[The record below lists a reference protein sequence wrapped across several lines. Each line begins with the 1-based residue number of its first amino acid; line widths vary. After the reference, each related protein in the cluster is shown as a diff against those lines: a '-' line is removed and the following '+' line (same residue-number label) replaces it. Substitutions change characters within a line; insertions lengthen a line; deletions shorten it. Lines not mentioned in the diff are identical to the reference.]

1 MNSLYYIKIGFQN
14 TFRKYKNLAII
25 LFILFI
31 TSFLIIAQ
39 NTMDSFL
46 GSWKQSIIQH
56 SGNMQIAKKEYFE
69 NKSLKSTDF
78 NMQENINL
86 EKDIK
91 SILEDEL
98 TSISRNIALN
108 GVLSASTKST
118 FVSVSS
124 YSANHPMI
132 AKKWKE
138 EISSGAIIG
147 YKLARFLNAKENETL
162 TLMSNGD
169 DGFPNA
175 VGVKVSKIQIFGND
189 YMDSSGLFTSLDK
202 TQELLIS
209 DKFTKYIIHIK
220 DDKNLYVSYKKM
232 KELLKKYPN
241 LEVKR
246 WFNIDASFKI
256 ASGMF
261 IFLVD
266 IIGYFL
272 WIVMFI
278 VMVFISFL
286 SVQDNAKEIGAL
298 KAVGISNMKI
308 VYFFLTEGVTIALIG
323 IVLGLAIGYN
333 LTNALYSIGL
343 PFVPPGSSKVVYIRP
358 LFVDSIAFNIIVST
372 FIISVISWAISIMSL
387 LRIPA
392 IKAFRYD

>member
-46 GSWKQSIIQH
+46 QSWKQSIIQ
-56 SGNMQIAKKEYFE
+56 SYGNMQIAKKDYFE

-78 NMQENINL
+78 NMQENIDL

-91 SILEDEL
+91 LILKDEL
-98 TSISRNIALN
+98 TSISRNISLN
-108 GVLSASTKST
+108 GVLSSSTKST
-118 FVSVSS
+118 FVSANG
-124 YSANHPMI
+124 YSTNHPMI
-132 AKKWKE
+132 SKKYKE
-138 EISSGAIIG
+138 EISNGAIIG

-175 VGVKVSKIQIFGND
+175 IGVIVSKIQIFGND
-189 YMDSSGLFTSLDK
+189 YMDSNGLFTSLEK

-220 DDKNLYVSYKKM
+220 DDKNLEMSYKKT
-232 KELLKKYPN
+232 KKILKKYPS

-246 WFNIDASFKI
+246 WFNIDASFKV

-261 IFLVD
+261 IFLLD

-323 IVLGLAIGYN
+323 ILLGLVIGYN
-333 LTNALYSIGL
+333 LTNALYGIGL
-343 PFVPPGSSKVVYIRP
+343 PYIPPESTKVVYIRP
-358 LFVDSIAFNIIVST
+358 LFVYDIAFNVVVLT
-372 FIISVISWAISIMSL
+372 FIISIISWAISIMSL